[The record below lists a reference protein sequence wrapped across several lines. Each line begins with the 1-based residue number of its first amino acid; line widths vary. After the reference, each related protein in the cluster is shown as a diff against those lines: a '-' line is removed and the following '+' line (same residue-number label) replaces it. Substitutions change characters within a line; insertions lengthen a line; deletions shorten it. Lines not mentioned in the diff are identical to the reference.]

1 MTLADNI
8 ERIVLNQS
16 TIKYGD
22 KAVLTNQQVSTIFG
36 IKPSTLRSHVSR
48 HSKRFTDG
56 VDYYLVKGAE
66 LRDLKRKQP
75 ILANYRIN
83 RLMLWTSMGVY
94 VLANSLKAPKAKK
107 LVLVDTEPK
116 EVEEN
121 TVKLPMAT
129 NSPLE
134 RLKHKSF
141 YRYNGVTVYM
151 KSQLASYAKV
161 PIAKIQTAINKHRK
175 DMNETVDF
183 YFVEGHDAMSRIKPF
198 SPYPLTTHKAILWTL
213 SGAIRI
219 ITQLDDR
226 VSQVAN
232 ELKEEVKKNMQQGKQ
247 SFSQPDVDKIITKE
261 VPNSKVENSIKS
273 SVQDPTSRVADVFGR
288 PSHYSLD
295 MLSVDYNETPTS
307 LMCSLLDN
315 RVLVKTSVGYRV
327 PSMYAGL
334 DIVDTKELIRYAGTN
349 NVGEL
354 YDVPFWTTT
363 GRLFIY
369 WLMKQHNMNVLPT
382 LVPLYEQELADYIK
396 ERKEQKD

>member
-8 ERIVLNQS
+8 ERIVFNQS

-22 KAVLTNQQVSTIFG
+22 KEVLTNQQVSTLFG

-48 HSKRFTDG
+48 HPKRFTDG

-83 RLMLWTSMGVY
+83 RLMLWTSVGVY
-94 VLANSLKAPKAKK
+94 VLVNSLKVPMANT

-116 EVEEN
+116 EVKDK

-161 PIAKIQTAINKHRK
+161 PITRIQTTINKYRK

-198 SPYPLTTHKAILWTL
+198 SPYPPTTHKAILWTL

-219 ITQLDDR
+219 ITRLDDG

-232 ELKEEVKKNMQQGKQ
+232 ELKKEVKEHMQQDMQ
-247 SFSQPDVDKIITKE
+247 SFNQPDVDKIITKE
-261 VPNSKVENSIKS
+261 VSVPKTENSIES
-273 SVQDPTSRVADVFGR
+273 SIQDPTSRVADVFGR

-295 MLSVDYNETPTS
+295 MLSVDYNETSAS
-307 LMCSLLDN
+307 LMRTLVDS
-315 RVLVKTSVGYRV
+315 RVLVKTRVGYRV

-334 DIVDTKELIRYAGTN
+334 DIVDAKELIRYAGTN
-349 NVGEL
+349 NIGEL
-354 YDVPFWTTT
+354 YDVPFWTPT

-369 WLMKQHNMNVLPT
+369 WLMKEHNINVLPT
-382 LVPLYEQELADYIK
+382 LSVFYVQELKDYINS
-396 ERKEQKD
+396 RKEQKE